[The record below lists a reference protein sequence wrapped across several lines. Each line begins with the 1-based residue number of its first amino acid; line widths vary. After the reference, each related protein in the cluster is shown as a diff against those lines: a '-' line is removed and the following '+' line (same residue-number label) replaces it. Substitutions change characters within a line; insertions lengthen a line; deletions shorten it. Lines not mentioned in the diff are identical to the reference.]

1 MIIKMILL
9 IFVPM
14 LAFANIDDKYA
25 GLTESEKKFVKNIE
39 RNQEEKLSKIYRL
52 EENKLMVEFGS
63 IKYLLN
69 TATGFVENLWI
80 LGDDDITWEEMGPE
94 Y

>member
-14 LAFANIDDKYA
+14 LAFANTDDKYA

-39 RNQEEKLSKIYRL
+39 RNEEEKLSKIYRL

>member
-1 MIIKMILL
+1 MIIKMILC
-9 IFVPM
+9 IFVPIF
-14 LAFANIDDKYA
+14 LFAGNDDKYA
-25 GLTESEKKFVKNIE
+25 GLSKSEVKFVKNIE
-39 RNQEEKLSKIYRL
+39 RIQEEKLSKIHRP
-52 EENKLMVEFGS
+52 EKDKLMVEFGS

>member
-39 RNQEEKLSKIYRL
+39 RNEEEKLSKIFRL